1 MFMKLLD
8 DNQLK
13 AEANANLLGVPLK
26 NKVFHDGMCVISE
39 NPRQK
44 RNTRICVG
52 MYSTTLNPVKC

>member
-26 NKVFHDGMCVISE
+26 NKVFQDGMCVISK
-39 NPRQK
+39 NPRVE
-44 RNTRICVG
+44 TE
-52 MYSTTLNPVKC
+52 